1 MRATSVLRILLGLN
15 RTIVR
20 SFEFR
25 EFGIVIDVTPSTR
38 VARCG
43 RCGGKVRSGYDA
55 RSRTWRHLDFAGME
69 VRLRYA
75 IRRVNCRRCGVT
87 TELVPWAGPAGKF
100 TYDFEDTV
108 ALLAQKTDKT
118 TVSDFMGIAW
128 ETVGAICQRVVER
141 RGSDDL
147 LEGLTHVGIDEIS
160 YKKHHHYLTVVTDL
174 KRRRV
179 VWIGVGRS
187 GDTLRGFFD
196 ALGGARGGALRTV
209 CIDMAQ
215 GYIQAVRA
223 CAPQAKIVFDRFHVQ
238 RMAHDALDK
247 VRREQVRERADTDNG
262 RAIKRTRWALQKNP
276 WNLTL
281 GEHEKLTAVKL
292 HNRPLYRAYL
302 LKETLCDILDHR
314 QPNVARDRLDEWMAW
329 AQRSRLAPFAK
340 LAATIRKYLDGILEY
355 VRTRLSNGL
364 SEGLNGKIRTITK
377 RAYGFRDPHSLIA
390 MIHLCCTGITIP
402 LVRHY
407 PATRA

>member
-1 MRATSVLRILLGLN
+1 MRATSVLRILLGLKQ
-15 RTIVR
+15 TVVR
-20 SFEFR
+20 SFEFN
-25 EFGIVIDVTPSTR
+25 ETGIVIDVTPSTR
-38 VARCG
+38 IPRCG
-43 RCGGKVRSGYDA
+43 CCAGKVRAGYDA
-55 RSRTWRHLDFAGME
+55 RQRTWRHLDFAGME
-69 VRLRYA
+69 VVLRYA
-75 IRRVNCRRCGVT
+75 IRRVQCGRCGVT
-87 TELVPWAGPAGKF
+87 TELVPWAGRGSWF
-100 TYDFEDTV
+100 TYDFEDTA

-118 TVSDFMGIAW
+118 MVSDFMGIAW

-141 RGSDDL
+141 RGPDDL
-147 LEGLTHVGIDEIS
+147 LDDLTHVGIDEIS

-187 GDTLRGFFD
+187 GDTLRGFFED
-196 ALGGARGGALRTV
+196 LGVERAAALRTV

-215 GYIQAVRA
+215 GYIEAVRA
-223 CAPQAKIVFDRFHVQ
+223 CAPRAKIVFDRFHVQ
-238 RMAHDALDK
+238 RMAHDALDE
-247 VRREQVRERADTDNG
+247 VRREQVRELAGTDDG

-281 GEHEKLTAVKL
+281 AEREKLTAVKIY
-292 HNRPLYRAYL
+292 NWPLYRAYL

-314 QPNVARDRLDEWMAW
+314 QPNVAQHRLDEWMAW
-329 AQRSRLAPFAK
+329 AQRSRLTPFAK
-340 LAATIRKYLDGILEY
+340 LAVTIRKHLDGIIEY

-377 RAYGFRDPHSLIA
+377 RSYGFRDPHSLIA
-390 MIHLCCTGITIP
+390 MIRLCCTGIAIP